1 MQEDRCKQFPPRANG
16 TDATGSS
23 TGHADAIVNCAGG
36 DGSIQAPSQP
46 KRTSLVLG
54 IPEPEL
60 SEPSSSSSNASRQTW
75 TDNPHEVLLCE
86 TRSQELFSA
95 ESYDG
100 SAGKSV
106 IHRMAGA
113 EDATIPPWLRTDQ
126 PSADDTRAADA
137 GVSSPHR
144 GGLGVGGSHADS
156 ASMPMS
162 RADSAEVTITPGLRT
177 AHGFGAFAAGTPNAG
192 LPTTGAYRVICDG
205 EQRGFALWPFGWFR
219 SVPLM
224 LLVLV
229 ARRSNSHGRV
239 ATSGPSATV
248 ASAPALCGS

>member
-1 MQEDRCKQFPPRANG
+1 
-16 TDATGSS
+16 
-23 TGHADAIVNCAGG
+23 
-36 DGSIQAPSQP
+36 
-46 KRTSLVLG
+46 
-54 IPEPEL
+54 
-60 SEPSSSSSNASRQTW
+60 
-75 TDNPHEVLLCE
+75 
-86 TRSQELFSA
+86 
-95 ESYDG
+95 
-100 SAGKSV
+100 
-106 IHRMAGA
+106 
-113 EDATIPPWLRTDQ
+113 
-126 PSADDTRAADA
+126 
-137 GVSSPHR
+137 
-144 GGLGVGGSHADS
+144 
-156 ASMPMS
+156 MS

-229 ARRSNSHGRV
+229 ARRSNSQGRV